1 MAYTTIDDPSAHFQ
15 ADLYTGAGNNSSVTF
30 DGNSDLQLDWLWVK
44 RRDSTDNS
52 KVFDTSRGIGS
63 GSEPY
68 LTTVSTEEEQTYAYL
83 TSVNSDGFTWDT
95 VDSST
100 GTSSNTYVAW
110 GWKANGGSL
119 TTNDASATGV
129 GTIDSQYQVNSTAGF
144 SIVTHTGSGSAGNI
158 AHGLGAVPEWVL
170 TKNRITAASW
180 ANYHVGAGAEY
191 YLELDTSDAREAG
204 SSVWGDTTPSSTTFR
219 VGGANTKTNSG
230 SGDTFV
236 SYCFTPIQGYS
247 KFDSYIG
254 NGNADGPF
262 VYTGFK
268 PVWLMIKNITD
279 ASRDWIIITSQ
290 VQGHNPNDDFLRAN
304 TNGAEVS
311 NDSGAR
317 IDFLSNGFKI
327 RGNNS
332 TINDNSDTHIYMTF
346 AEHPFVSSKGVPVTA
361 K

>member
-15 ADLYTGAGNNSSVTF
+15 VVTYTGGGNSSSVTF
-30 DGNSDLQLDWLWVK
+30 GGNSDLQLDWLWVK

-83 TSVNSDGFTWDT
+83 TSVDSDGFTWDT

-191 YLELDTSDAREAG
+191 YLELDTGDPREAG

-247 KFDSYIG
+247 KFGSYAG
-254 NGNADGPF
+254 NSNADGTF

-268 PVWLMIKNITD
+268 PAWLMIKNINATQSWWMFDNKRLGYNGGDARVRADRNSAESTD
-279 ASRDWIIITSQ
+279 SK
-290 VQGHNPNDDFLRAN
+290 VDF
-304 TNGAEVS
+304 V
-311 NDSGAR
+311 
-317 IDFLSNGFKI
+317 SNGFKW
-327 RGNNS
+327 RDGDNAWNYSGNNFV
-332 TINDNSDTHIYMTF
+332 YMAF

-361 K
+361 R

>member
-1 MAYTTIDDPSAHFQ
+1 MAYTTIDDPSKHFQ
-15 ADLYTGAGNNSSVTF
+15 TAIYTGAGNNSSVTF
-30 DGNSDLQLDWLWVK
+30 GGNSDLQLDWLWVK
-44 RRDSTDNS
+44 RRDSADNS

-63 GSEPY
+63 GNEPY
-68 LTTVSTEEEQTYAYL
+68 LTTISTEEEQTYAYL
-83 TSVNSDGFTWDT
+83 TSVDSDGFTWDT

-180 ANYHVGAGAEY
+180 ANYHVGAGNEY
-191 YLELDTSDAREAG
+191 YLELDTADAREAG

-247 KFDSYIG
+247 KFGSYKG
-254 NGNADGPF
+254 NGNADGAF
-262 VYTGFK
+262 VYTGFRPAWILGK
-268 PVWLMIKNITD
+268 RSTGGHGWFLFD
-279 ASRDWIIITSQ
+279 DERDN
-290 VQGHNPNDDFLRAN
+290 HNPVNQLLEPHVN
-304 TNGAEVS
+304 NAES
-311 NDSGAR
+311 NDSFD
-317 IDFLSNGFKI
+317 IDILSNGFKA
-327 RGNNS
+327 RGSEN
-332 TINDNSDTHIYMTF
+332 TINGNDETYVYMAF
-346 AEHPFVSSKGVPVTA
+346 ARHPFVSSKGVPTPA
-361 K
+361 R